1 VKLLT
6 YPHEHDEFAD
16 LLRIVSGERGVSEAL
31 IEKDYW
37 VTHAL
42 WALSR
47 TRLGV
52 WFKGGT
58 SLSKGFGLITR
69 FSEDLDLKIDHGQ
82 VEDLPAVA
90 SWSSKNKGP
99 IAAQR
104 TFYEALATKLEVPGA
119 RVELVAESLG
129 KDARGAEYRVLYPGM
144 FLEQLI
150 APMRPFVLLEVGD
163 ARVVP
168 FVDRTLGSWVHD
180 TLGHRSLIGEFADN
194 RPAAM
199 RCVHPLVTLLDK
211 LDAISGRF
219 ARGKGA
225 PTFVRHYEDAAR
237 IIHAANANQL
247 PALDISAK
255 QLADDMLDA
264 GDIRAVPSRTTRRSC
279 WPPASAEAR
288 SNAPTPRS
296 RPCSGESAWRLTM
309 RLPQSA
315 GGVAAPFDSGLGVT
329 PERWHG
335 EPPVVTAGLSE
346 RVAAPSPT

>member
-1 VKLLT
+1 VELVT
-6 YPHEHDEFAD
+6 YPHEDNEFTD

-47 TRLGV
+47 SGLGV

-69 FSEDLDLKIDHGQ
+69 FSEDLDLKIDRGQ
-82 VEDLPAVA
+82 VQDLPAVP

-99 IAAQR
+99 VAAR
-104 TFYEALATKLEVPGA
+104 RAFYEALVTKLEVPGA
-119 RVELVAESLG
+119 RVELVEESLG
-129 KDARGAEYRVLYPGM
+129 REARGAEYRVLYPGM
-144 FLEQLI
+144 FLDQLV
-150 APMRPFVLLEVGD
+150 APMRAFVLLEVGD

-168 FVDRTLGSWVHD
+168 FVEQPLGSWVHD
-180 TLGHRSLIGEFADN
+180 ALGKRGLIGEFVDN
-194 RPAAM
+194 RAAAI

-219 ARGKGA
+219 ARGKEA

-237 IIHAANANQL
+237 IIRAANEKQL

-264 GDIRAVPSRTTRRSC
+264 GDIRAVPVETDPAFLLDAGERRDEIEG
-279 WPPASAEAR
+279 AYAAI
-288 SNAPTPRS
+288 APMFW
-296 RPCSGESAWRLTM
+296 GERIALNDA
-309 RLPQSA
+309 L
-315 GGVAAPFDSGLGVT
+315 AAIREWCRGAL
-329 PERWHG
+329 R
-335 EPPVVTAGLSE
+335 
-346 RVAAPSPT
+346 